1 MTKAAAARR
10 AYVLGHPIAHSL
22 SPVLHTAAYQVL
34 KENIAYARR
43 DTLPEDL
50 PALMDETEAG
60 EAICGFSVTMPL
72 KTDIIRYLHS
82 TTALAQVTGA
92 VNTVFWRKT
101 EDTEAPLPHGHNT
114 DVGGIVN
121 ALLHAGL
128 ETHQATTQPAILGG
142 GATAISALAALH
154 RLGYT
159 RVTVYARSLHK
170 LSAIYDTAKRLSLE
184 VQAEPLTRF
193 PEDCAAYYP
202 VISTLPAHAADDFTE
217 NIHKVYP
224 YAVLLD
230 VAYDPWP
237 SQLAQIWERRGGR
250 VVSGLEMLLYQALD
264 QVRVFTGHAT
274 DQRLPHELDVLN
286 AMCAAVNLAPR
297 EQLPDIVP

>member
-1 MTKAAAARR
+1 
-10 AYVLGHPIAHSL
+10 
-22 SPVLHTAAYQVL
+22 
-34 KENIAYARR
+34 
-43 DTLPEDL
+43 
-50 PALMDETEAG
+50 MDEAEAG

-82 TTALAQVTGA
+82 TTALARVTGA

-101 EDTEAPLPHGHNT
+101 EDTEVPLPRGHNT

-121 ALLHAGL
+121 ALLHAGF

-170 LSAIYDTAKRLSLE
+170 LSAIYDAAKRLSLE

-237 SQLAQIWERRGGR
+237 SQLAQIWERCGGC

-297 EQLPDIVP
+297 EQLPDIVR